1 MRGLTLPPSLGE
13 VAAMGVGVGVGTPCD
28 DAVPVLVDVEGHAE
42 LPGVEDV
49 PVFESVEHLA
59 FFLTRALLEIY
70 EPEAVTP
77 GWLSATEGALK

>member
-1 MRGLTLPPSLGE
+1 MAAVG
-13 VAAMGVGVGVGTPCD
+13 VAVGVGTPCD

-49 PVFESVEHLA
+49 PVFETVEQPA
-59 FFLTRALLEIY
+59 FFLLRVLLEIY
-70 EPEAVTP
+70 EPVEVTP